1 MSCSLNYEV
10 IESVPENKSLFQNF
24 YIDNIGNQG
33 YIPEII
39 YYKIEKKKK
48 ERKKIVFLCY
58 NISKTYTNRSFVGT
72 VNACDPIISN
82 GLSESILKKQGA
94 NVVI

>member
-1 MSCSLNYEV
+1 MK
-10 IESVPENKSLFQNF
+10 SVKAFRKTRAYSRIF
-24 YIDNIGNQG
+24 IDNIGNQG

-39 YYKIEKKKK
+39 YYKLEFKKKK
-48 ERKKIVFLCY
+48 KGKEKNRFPLFQY
-58 NISKTYTNRSFVGT
+58 SNTSKTYTNRSFVGT

-82 GLSESILKKQGA
+82 GLSESILKKQVT